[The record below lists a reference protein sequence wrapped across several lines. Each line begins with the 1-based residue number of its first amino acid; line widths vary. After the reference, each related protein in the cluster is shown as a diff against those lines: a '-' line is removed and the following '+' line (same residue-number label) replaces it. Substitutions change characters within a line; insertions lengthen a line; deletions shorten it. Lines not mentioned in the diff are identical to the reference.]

1 MNQLIVVVVVLCNI
15 KLYNAAV
22 SLNIARAEIKA
33 VRVNFYARIVFT
45 VFISKELYCLK
56 RDKIKMVLQV
66 ILTRKTTSS

>member
-45 VFISKELYCLK
+45 VFTSKEL
-56 RDKIKMVLQV
+56 
-66 ILTRKTTSS
+66 

>member
-22 SLNIARAEIKA
+22 SLNLIIIARAEIKA

-45 VFISKELYCLK
+45 VFISKVFIDTERALK
-56 RDKIKMVLQV
+56 RL
-66 ILTRKTTSS
+66 

>member
-33 VRVNFYARIVFT
+33 VRVNFYAIIFFILFPEKSLLIPIALKIFKDGFT
-45 VFISKELYCLK
+45 IYNVY
-56 RDKIKMVLQV
+56 
-66 ILTRKTTSS
+66 